1 MSVALFS
8 IPSFSKGKEKL
19 LFETFGRHLVENSTH
34 T

>member
-19 LFETFGRHLVENSTH
+19 LFEAFGRHMVQNSAH